1 METPFINRGLGGCRL
16 LQHKI
21 ESKQKELQMEVK
33 FVINELEKVLDF
45 VKLILER
52 GEVLANS
59 MKSGERKFVPCSQGL
74 ARLDDQVT
82 LLRSLVA
89 DVQSREVKAEV
100 KEVMMPILVPSDLL
114 NTKVQRKFV
123 QLQEGSNML
132 VEQVKAFQIQL
143 SCLVEQV
150 VGNVQQAVKDQNLA
164 DSFTLLSKELAEAEL
179 EVSKGLQA
187 VSECQGILSDGVW
200 KGKPHNQNT
209 GKFHNFDFDFFPQ
222 NKEIILFSRRIKS
235 AQPRRRKQLQYWW
248 CHTTAKCRRDWARK
262 CRFP

>member
-200 KGKPHNQNT
+200 KGKPLNQST
-209 GKFHNFDFDFFPQ
+209 GKFYNFDFEVFPQ
-222 NKEIILFSRRIKS
+222 K
-235 AQPRRRKQLQYWW
+235 
-248 CHTTAKCRRDWARK
+248 
-262 CRFP
+262 

>member
-1 METPFINRGLGGCRL
+1 METPFINKRLGGCRL

-21 ESKQKELQMEVK
+21 ESKQEELQMEVNI
-33 FVINELEKVLDF
+33 VIKELEKVLDF

-52 GEVLANS
+52 GEVLAKS
-59 MKSGERKFVPCSQGL
+59 MESGERKFVPCSQGL

-100 KEVMMPILVPSDLL
+100 KEVTMPLPMLVPSDLL

-143 SCLVEQV
+143 SCLVQQV

-200 KGKPHNQNT
+200 KGKPLNQNT
-209 GKFHNFDFDFFPQ
+209 GKFYDFNFEFFPQ
-222 NKEIILFSRRIKS
+222 K
-235 AQPRRRKQLQYWW
+235 
-248 CHTTAKCRRDWARK
+248 
-262 CRFP
+262 

>member
-1 METPFINRGLGGCRL
+1 
-16 LQHKI
+16 
-21 ESKQKELQMEVK
+21 MEVNI
-33 FVINELEKVLDF
+33 VIKELEKVLDF

-52 GEVLANS
+52 GEVLAKS
-59 MKSGERKFVPCSQGL
+59 MESGERKFVPCSQGL
-74 ARLDDQVT
+74 VRLDDQVT

-100 KEVMMPILVPSDLL
+100 KEVTMPLPMLVPSDLL

-143 SCLVEQV
+143 SCLVQQV

-164 DSFTLLSKELAEAEL
+164 DCFTLLSKELAEAEL

-187 VSECQGILSDGVW
+187 VSECQGILSGGVW
-200 KGKPHNQNT
+200 KGKPLNQST
-209 GKFHNFDFDFFPQ
+209 GKFYNFDFEVFPQ
-222 NKEIILFSRRIKS
+222 K
-235 AQPRRRKQLQYWW
+235 
-248 CHTTAKCRRDWARK
+248 
-262 CRFP
+262 

>member
-1 METPFINRGLGGCRL
+1 METPFINKRLGGCRL

-21 ESKQKELQMEVK
+21 ESKQEELQMEVNI
-33 FVINELEKVLDF
+33 VIKELEKVLDF

-52 GEVLANS
+52 GEVLAKS

-100 KEVMMPILVPSDLL
+100 KEVTMPLPMLVPSDLL

-143 SCLVEQV
+143 SCLVQQV

-200 KGKPHNQNT
+200 KGKPLNQNT
-209 GKFHNFDFDFFPQ
+209 GKFYDFNFEFFPQ
-222 NKEIILFSRRIKS
+222 K
-235 AQPRRRKQLQYWW
+235 
-248 CHTTAKCRRDWARK
+248 
-262 CRFP
+262 

>member
-21 ESKQKELQMEVK
+21 ESKQEELQMEVNI
-33 FVINELEKVLDF
+33 VIKELEKVLDF

-52 GEVLANS
+52 GEVLAKS
-59 MKSGERKFVPCSQGL
+59 MESGERKFVPCSQGL
-74 ARLDDQVT
+74 VRLDDQVT

-100 KEVMMPILVPSDLL
+100 KEVTMPLPMLVPSDLL

-143 SCLVEQV
+143 SCLVQQV

-200 KGKPHNQNT
+200 KGKPLNQNT
-209 GKFHNFDFDFFPQ
+209 GKTCDFNCEFFPQ
-222 NKEIILFSRRIKS
+222 K
-235 AQPRRRKQLQYWW
+235 
-248 CHTTAKCRRDWARK
+248 
-262 CRFP
+262 

>member
-1 METPFINRGLGGCRL
+1 
-16 LQHKI
+16 
-21 ESKQKELQMEVK
+21 MEVNI
-33 FVINELEKVLDF
+33 VIKELEKVLDF

-52 GEVLANS
+52 GEVLAKS
-59 MKSGERKFVPCSQGL
+59 MESGERKFVPCSQGL

-100 KEVMMPILVPSDLL
+100 KEVTMPLPMLVPSDLL

-143 SCLVEQV
+143 SCLVQQV

-200 KGKPHNQNT
+200 KGKPLNQNT
-209 GKFHNFDFDFFPQ
+209 GKFHDFNFEFFPQ
-222 NKEIILFSRRIKS
+222 K
-235 AQPRRRKQLQYWW
+235 
-248 CHTTAKCRRDWARK
+248 
-262 CRFP
+262 

>member
-33 FVINELEKVLDF
+33 IVINELEKVLDF

-52 GEVLANS
+52 GEVLAKS

-100 KEVMMPILVPSDLL
+100 KEVTMPLPMLVPSDLL

-143 SCLVEQV
+143 SCLVQQV

-200 KGKPHNQNT
+200 KGKPLNQNT
-209 GKFHNFDFDFFPQ
+209 GKFHDFNFDFFPQ
-222 NKEIILFSRRIKS
+222 K
-235 AQPRRRKQLQYWW
+235 
-248 CHTTAKCRRDWARK
+248 
-262 CRFP
+262 

>member
-33 FVINELEKVLDF
+33 IVIKELEKVLDF

-52 GEVLANS
+52 GEVLAKS

-100 KEVMMPILVPSDLL
+100 KEVTMPLPMLVPSDLL

-143 SCLVEQV
+143 SCLVQQV

-164 DSFTLLSKELAEAEL
+164 DCFTLLSKELAEAEL

-200 KGKPHNQNT
+200 KGKPLNQST
-209 GKFHNFDFDFFPQ
+209 GKFYNFDFEVFPQ
-222 NKEIILFSRRIKS
+222 K
-235 AQPRRRKQLQYWW
+235 
-248 CHTTAKCRRDWARK
+248 
-262 CRFP
+262 